1 MAQNFFLITIYG
13 ENGIPKGPYSKYI
26 NPLWVKE
33 VNSQV
38 GSANGNGAVV
48 TGANATVQYYQAGP
62 AGGSFINYQ
71 VSQTEAELI
80 AAINGASPAL
90 TNRVAVSIPA
100 TATMA
105 EGDLAKGYVVTTSA
119 AATTITTR
127 TFAQI
132 SAELG
137 AEAGATYDWVLN
149 NVGGANT
156 VTITPGANITAAS
169 ALTGGTDMTV
179 ASTELA
185 VFRITFAASSA
196 TIARLV

>member
-1 MAQNFFLITIYG
+1 MSQISLTVVQSG
-13 ENGIPKGPYSKYI
+13 TKLLDTPSV
-26 NPLWVKE
+26 LSL
-33 VNSQV
+33 NSFWFNLLTADTTV
-38 GSANGNGAVV
+38 S
-48 TGANATVQYYQAGP
+48 GANSKIEYHRSGP
-62 AGGSFINYQ
+62 AGGSYFVYY
-71 VSQTEAELI
+71 VSETVTEIEALV
-80 AAINGASPAL
+80 NGASPAL